1 MHYEQNI
8 TKKVNVDLKNSSIS
22 LEKLYLIFISDITKF
37 DSNNENLRRA
47 IEKLTKNP
55 DVTEVNSKLKFFFI
69 SNL

>member
-1 MHYEQNI
+1 MYYEQNI
-8 TKKVNVDLKNSSIS
+8 TKKVNDNPKNSSIS

-55 DVTEVNSKLKFFFI
+55 DVTEVNSKLNFFFI
-69 SNL
+69 SN